1 MEYIFSFHKDKQ
13 FARIIEIAGKVLN
26 LFTMLKFILTC
37 ALVGGLIGLVF
48 SRSGEGSKGFTEG
61 AKKGIGI
68 GCGCVTVSVVLLILL
83 FFMIVGLLA
92 I

>member
-1 MEYIFSFHKDKQ
+1 
-13 FARIIEIAGKVLN
+13 
-26 LFTMLKFILTC
+26 MLKFILTC
-37 ALVGGLIGLVF
+37 ALLGGLIGLVF
-48 SRSGEGSKGFTEG
+48 SRSGEGQKGFTEG

-83 FFMIVGLLA
+83 FFMILGLLA

>member
-1 MEYIFSFHKDKQ
+1 
-13 FARIIEIAGKVLN
+13 
-26 LFTMLKFILTC
+26 MLKFILTC

-48 SRSGEGSKGFTEG
+48 SRSGEGEKGFTEG